1 MVLASPMLFGDD
13 PAAGRRRA
21 VTLLSGFLGSGKT
34 TLLRR
39 ELDRAGARAPAV
51 LVNDFGSIR
60 VDDQLLRSGGYEP
73 VVLTG
78 GCACCT
84 RREDLAAALAGLLQD
99 EQRDAAPRRD
109 VVIETSGLSDPGPIA
124 FTIANDPVLRHHYA
138 LTRVC
143 VTVDALTGPGSF
155 QRHPVALRQLLAADH
170 LVVTKADLA
179 TPEAVEDLA
188 GHLRTLNPS
197 ASVSVSADGR
207 LQRTGQPPTGGGVR
221 PRMHAGHPGHPGPEE
236 AHTEGVSTVELV
248 TEEPLDWEAFAV
260 WLSLLVHRR
269 GPDVLRVKAL
279 LDVREAGPVALHG
292 VQHIIHRPEHLD
304 RAPFSGSRVVLIV
317 RDIDPGLLER
327 SFRTFLGLR

>member
-1 MVLASPMLFGDD
+1 MVLASPMLFGDA
-13 PAAGRRRA
+13 PAAGRRRS

-51 LVNDFGSIR
+51 VVNDFGSTP
-60 VDDQLLRSGGYEP
+60 VDDRLLMSGGYEP

-84 RREDLAAALAGLLQD
+84 RREDLAAALARLLED
-99 EQRDAAPRRD
+99 EQRDVAPRRD

-138 LTRVC
+138 LARVC

-179 TPEAVEDLA
+179 TPEAVEVLA

-207 LQRTGQPPTGGGVR
+207 LQRTDQPPAGAVVR
-221 PRMHAGHPGHPGPEE
+221 PRMHAVQPGREE

-279 LDVREAGPVALHG
+279 LDVRGAGPVALHG

-304 RAPFSGSRVVLIV
+304 RAQFSGSRVVLIV